1 MNGVK
6 NGNGIITET
15 SLSGGGSPAPG
26 EDELISQKSDDRFS
40 GQTEYEMVWLQWYG
54 CINY

>member
-54 CINY
+54 SIN